1 MSTISPLRYIFGTPL
16 RYCPSYPGSKP
27 GISLSDSQRISL
39 VPPARIEL
47 AFQLSQS
54 RVFSTIRR
62 RDNCSSFVLTC
73 WFPLLIYRELPK
85 RRMSPA
91 PESDRAIRVCNPAHN
106 RSANRTY
113 FGGGEEIRT
122 PFILP
127 YEDSVLPIILPHRLI
142 WCTRK
147 DSNLHTSPALG
158 ALFALS

>member
-1 MSTISPLRYIFGTPL
+1 MEPEVGLEPTNFYKCYVQSVVWCGYHFTTPVYVGTPL

-113 FGGGEEIRT
+113 F
-122 PFILP
+122 
-127 YEDSVLPIILPHRLI
+127 
-142 WCTRK
+142 W
-147 DSNLHTSPALG
+147 
-158 ALFALS
+158 